1 MVSLSPDELILFQ
14 SPAKYHGTKGT
25 FFLTNKKVTFDYEQR
40 GIIFKAQYTALNL
53 PLEKIST
60 LSIVG
65 AGPFKKLAIN
75 TVRDNESFGIPR
87 HEFSVDNPEKWMTE
101 IEVARRTQKESVFT
115 IQREIKEITKEVVKI
130 KCPYCGM
137 LVEQTLSRCPNCN
150 GLIK

>member
-1 MVSLSPDELILFQ
+1 
-14 SPAKYHGTKGT
+14 
-25 FFLTNKKVTFDYEQR
+25 
-40 GIIFKAQYTALNL
+40 
-53 PLEKIST
+53 
-60 LSIVG
+60 
-65 AGPFKKLAIN
+65 
-75 TVRDNESFGIPR
+75 
-87 HEFSVDNPEKWMTE
+87 MTE